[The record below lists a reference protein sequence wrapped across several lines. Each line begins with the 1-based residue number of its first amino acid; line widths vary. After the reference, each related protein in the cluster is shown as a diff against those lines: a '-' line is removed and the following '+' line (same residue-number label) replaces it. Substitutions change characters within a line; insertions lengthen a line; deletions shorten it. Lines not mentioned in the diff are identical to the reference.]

1 MFKLGYR
8 VLYCYRQ
15 KQH

>member
-1 MFKLGYR
+1 MMG
-8 VLYCYRQ
+8 CPYRQ